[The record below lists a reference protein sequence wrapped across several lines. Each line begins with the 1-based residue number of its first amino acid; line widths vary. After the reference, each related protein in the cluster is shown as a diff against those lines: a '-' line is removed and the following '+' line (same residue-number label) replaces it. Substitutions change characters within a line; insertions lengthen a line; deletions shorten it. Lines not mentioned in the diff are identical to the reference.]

1 MKHDESTFKIEECDV
16 VGKLDGSLGIFFKYR
31 DEWVFA
37 SRGSFTSRQA
47 KAGGQMSDQLKL
59 RDSCKADYTYL
70 FEIIYPSNRIVVDYG
85 DTCEL
90 VLLALVHT
98 QSGLDL
104 PFSDVRTEAARINVP
119 VPKVDDHLGS
129 FESLKSRNIANEEGY
144 VIRSRTTGERVKL
157 KFEEYLEL
165 HAIRT
170 RFSRKIVRQWFT
182 DAPIGSHHLG
192 LPEARMKNVPDEHYT
207 TAREEWNRLD
217 EIRSAAQS
225 EIEKSIRASINL
237 SLAEVENTPMKGWIC
252 KYLRLSR
259 QGLQGAETVAHE
271 YSMSVVKK
279 SPQLPE
285 ESREEEPGVED
296 IERGEEEEEEEGQDE
311 DVEVFIKVKPRA

>member
-1 MKHDESTFKIEECDV
+1 
-16 VGKLDGSLGIFFKYR
+16 
-31 DEWVFA
+31 
-37 SRGSFTSRQA
+37 
-47 KAGGQMSDQLKL
+47 MSDQLKL
-59 RDSCKADYTYL
+59 RESCKADYTYL

-119 VPKVDDHLGS
+119 VPKVDDHLVP

-170 RFSRKIVRQWFT
+170 RFSRKIVRQWFI

-192 LPEARMKNVPDEHYT
+192 LAEARMKNVPDEHYT

-217 EIRSAAQS
+217 EIRTAAES

-259 QGLQGAETVAHE
+259 QGLQGAETVAYE